1 MTRSLAGWLGAL
13 AVVATACAA
22 AVPSVTDLEL
32 SGAVRF
38 VVDGEALSASP
49 DGLPLLVAR
58 PGELCT
64 GRVVTGV
71 PAGIKAAPIEALPVA
86 EPVLDCV
93 DFQPGAFFSRW
104 SPDGARAALMGVS
117 IGSESDIWVFDPV
130 AGATT
135 NISGDAGEDTLPV
148 WIDDDTVAFVRSLDV
163 DGATT
168 TTWHGAEASGGPPA
182 PLATITGSVELS
194 SGTRVVDPD
203 DPRIIFNLVRPDG
216 VTAGIHELV
225 VGTGAVRPLFAPP
238 TEDAAE
244 GWRLIDV
251 HPMGTAALVA
261 VGRGELMGT
270 TVELRIV
277 DLVDGGERAVRPL
290 FGSAIADARFS
301 SDGLQLLVWELG
313 TADGDALVVRSTGS
327 DGDGEVLVVG
337 ALGSIGV
344 FRDGATLDVGPD
356 LVLVRIEP

>member
-1 MTRSLAGWLGAL
+1 MTRSLAGWLGVL
-13 AVVATACAA
+13 SVVATACAA

-38 VVDGEALSASP
+38 VVDGEALNASP
-49 DGLPLLVAR
+49 EGLPLLVAR

-64 GRVVTGV
+64 GRVLTGV
-71 PAGIKAAPIEALPVA
+71 PGGVKAAPVEALPVA
-86 EPVLDCV
+86 EPALDCV
-93 DFQPGAFFSRW
+93 DFEPGPFFPRW
-104 SPDGARAALMGVS
+104 SPDGSRVAFMGVS

-135 NISGDAGEDTLPV
+135 NLSGDAGEDTLPV
-148 WIDDDTVAFVRSLDV
+148 WIDNETVAFVRSLES
-163 DGATT
+163 DGVTT
-168 TTWHGAEASGGPPA
+168 TTWQRVEVSGGPPTTI
-182 PLATITGSVELS
+182 ATITGSIELS
-194 SGTRVVDPD
+194 RGTRVVGTDEPQIVFD
-203 DPRIIFNLVRPDG
+203 IVRPDG
-216 VTAGIHELV
+216 VPGGIHRLGALTGEL
-225 VGTGAVRPLFAPP
+225 RPLFVPSVD
-238 TEDAAE
+238 DAAE

-261 VGRGELMGT
+261 VGRGELIGT

-277 DLVDGGERAVRPL
+277 DLVDGGERVVRPL
-290 FGSAIADARFS
+290 FGAAIGDARFS

-313 TADGDALVVRSTGS
+313 TEQGDALVVRSTGS

-337 ALGSIGV
+337 PLGAVGV
-344 FRDGATLDVGPD
+344 FRDGATIDVGPD